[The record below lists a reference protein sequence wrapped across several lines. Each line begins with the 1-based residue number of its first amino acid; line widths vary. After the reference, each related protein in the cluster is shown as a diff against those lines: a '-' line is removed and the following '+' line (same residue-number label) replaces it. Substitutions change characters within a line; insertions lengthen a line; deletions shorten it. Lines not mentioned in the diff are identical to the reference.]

1 MLVFFAFY
9 SASAKATHVT
19 MPDIGIS
26 SAALTGWMDQQ
37 GLGRGPISNSEL
49 LTGGTQN
56 LLMRFRRSGRDY
68 VLRRPPLHPRA
79 NSNEAM
85 RREAR
90 VLAALANTA
99 VPHPR
104 LIAALTDET
113 VFGIA
118 CYLMEP
124 VLGFNATMGLPALHA
139 ASAEVR
145 HHMGLNLVD
154 GIAQLGGLNYIAL
167 GLASLGN
174 PDGFLERQVNR
185 WSSQLA
191 SYADLSGWT
200 GPGQL
205 PGVERVANWLE
216 ANRPATFVPGIMHGD
231 YHLANVMYRFDGPIL
246 AAIVDWELTTI
257 GDPLLDLGWLLA
269 TWPDEEHDGIPP
281 VVTPWGGFP
290 SANELIDRYRAH
302 CARDL
307 SAINWY
313 AVLACF
319 KLGII
324 LEGTHARA
332 CAGQAPRDTGDRLH
346 EQAVKLLRRA
356 LRWIG

>member
-1 MLVFFAFY
+1 
-9 SASAKATHVT
+9 
-19 MPDIGIS
+19 MPEIGIS
-26 SAALTGWMDQQ
+26 SAALMGWMDQR
-37 GLGRGPISNSEL
+37 GLGHGPICNSEL
-49 LTGGTQN
+49 LAGGTQN
-56 LLMRFRRSGRDY
+56 LLMRFRRSDRDF

-90 VLAALANTA
+90 VLAALADTS

-113 VFGIA
+113 VIGTA

-124 VLGFNATMGLPALHA
+124 VIGFNATMGLPALHA
-139 ASAEVR
+139 SSADLR
-145 HHMGLNLVD
+145 HQMGLNLVD
-154 GIAQLGGLNYIAL
+154 GVAQLGGLNYVAI

-174 PDGFLERQVNR
+174 PEGFLERQVKR
-185 WSSQLA
+185 WSTQLA
-191 SYADLSGWT
+191 SYDNLPGWP
-200 GPGQL
+200 GQGQL
-205 PGVERVANWLE
+205 PAVERVANWLE
-216 ANRPATFVPGIMHGD
+216 ANRPASFVPGIMHGD
-231 YHLANVMYRFDGPIL
+231 YHLANVMYRFDGPEL
-246 AAIVDWELTTI
+246 AAIVDWELATI

-269 TWPDEEHDGIPP
+269 TWPDEANDGIAP

-290 SANELIDRYRAH
+290 AATELIDRYCAH
-302 CARDL
+302 SERDL
-307 SAINWY
+307 SRINWY

-346 EQAVKLLRRA
+346 EHAVKLFQRA